1 MMVYNDY
8 DLNVGERIELEVE
21 DDNGVKTTYIS
32 QVYNVLDQNHI
43 VIAGPIKK
51 GKIVLL
57 SVGQPLGVIYYRSD
71 GCYRICAK
79 ITQRLKMDKDVYIY
93 TIEAMGARERIQRR
107 NYYRLGIVLPV
118 QFRKMTES
126 GDKNQFALHK
136 AYTLD
141 ISGGGMRITVSKRIP
156 IKERDLLQCHI
167 LLDDDVKLEVK
178 GIVVR
183 IAGANND
190 SDTNEIGVE
199 FQDISNQVRD
209 KLISFIFKQQLKFLQ
224 KGLK

>member
-1 MMVYNDY
+1 MVYNDY
-8 DLNVGERIELEVE
+8 DLNVGERVELEIE
-21 DDNGVKTTYIS
+21 DDNGAKTTYIS
-32 QVYNVLDQNHI
+32 QVYNVLDQDHI

-51 GKIVLL
+51 GKIILL
-57 SVGQPLGVIYYRSD
+57 PVGQLLGIIYYRSD
-71 GCYRICAK
+71 GCYRFYAR
-79 ITQRLKMDKDVYIY
+79 ITQRLKTDKDVYIY
-93 TIEAMGARERIQRR
+93 TVEATGPRERIQRR

-118 QFRKMTES
+118 QFRKITE
-126 GDKNQFALHK
+126 GDDGIQRPLHK

-141 ISGGGMRITVSKRIP
+141 ISGGGMRITVPKRIP